1 MQVLHSHDSDH
12 AQAHE
17 HGHAHG
23 HTHGSSSPHPAQAV
37 PWSILRMALVA
48 RLGTALVVSAG
59 LWAAVLL
66 AMR

>member
-1 MQVLHSHDSDH
+1 VLHSHDRDH
-12 AQAHE
+12 GQAHE
-17 HGHAHG
+17 HGHGHG
-23 HTHGSSSPHPAQAV
+23 PSTPHPAQTV

-48 RLGTALVVSAG
+48 RLGAALAVSAG